1 MAKVPARFKRVAEA
15 FDESAWRLCGGGE
28 EDSPRETAADL
39 SDLVKSFMERGETGE
54 GGYEEVG
61 REEREGSEES
71 EGDWRDWEVR
81 EELSG
86 LLLGGG
92 DDDDDE
98 VKRNIREE
106 VEKACGGAGNV
117 WSSIGF
123 KRRVVTRLRD
133 RRFDAGLCKSKWDR
147 IGRFPSGAH
156 DYMDIIVS
164 GTRYIIEFSLSAEFS
179 IARATESY
187 TSLLQLVP
195 PIFVGKVE
203 ELKQVVRLMCN
214 AIKVSMKSVDMH
226 VPPWRRFGYMKAKWF
241 GSNFERTIGKVT
253 AETGLDSGNSDSGRK
268 RPAGFGQ
275 AALAI
280 SYRCREDFASRVG
293 LKVGQLAVAFDGA
306 NILL

>member
-1 MAKVPARFKRVAEA
+1 MANVPARFKRVAEA
-15 FDESAWRLCGGGE
+15 FDEVAQRLCGGGE
-28 EDSPRETAADL
+28 EDSTQETAVDL
-39 SDLVKSFMERGETGE
+39 SDLVKSFMESGESGE
-54 GGYEEVG
+54 GVYKEVG
-61 REEREGSEES
+61 DEEREGSDES
-71 EGDWRDWEVR
+71 EGDWGDWEVR

-92 DDDDDE
+92 DDGDE

-106 VEKACGGAGNV
+106 VKKACGGAGNV
-117 WSSIGF
+117 CSSIGF

-133 RRFDAGLCKSKWDR
+133 RGFDAGLCKSKWDR
-147 IGRFPSGAH
+147 IGRFPSGSH
-156 DYMDIIVS
+156 DYMDITVS

-214 AIKVSMKSVDMH
+214 AIKVSMRSVDMH

-241 GSNFERTIGKVT
+241 GSNFERTIGKFT
-253 AETGLDSGNSDSGRK
+253 TETSLDSGNLDSGRK